1 MAGNSVTKETI
12 DREVHGQTVVSRF
25 LATVAAHPD
34 HVAFHWKEKEGDE
47 WAELVFAGYAREVA
61 RAMVGL
67 QRLGVRRGDRV
78 VLMMRNI
85 PEFHVADMAVL
96 FCGATPISIYS
107 SSSPEQIRY
116 LLGHS
121 AAKVAVVEDAG
132 FLARVVAVRADLPA
146 LQKVVVID
154 APDELTQDGLSTWEE
169 IIDNEP
175 GDLTEA
181 AARVRPKDIA
191 TVVYTSGTTGPPKGV
206 MLSHNNVVWTCE
218 SYIHLL
224 DIDPLGFRSV
234 SYLPMAH
241 IAERLTTH
249 YLSVVHGYQVTTCP
263 DPELLGT
270 HLEKARPHIFFGVPR
285 VWEKLRAAVL
295 AALAADPKRK
305 RKFDRAMIA
314 AKPLV
319 QARLDRDLTE
329 SEQHTLATLDR
340 RVFRPVRDLLG
351 LDTAEIAVTGA
362 APMPVE
368 LLEWFLAIGV
378 PISELYGM
386 SETTAA
392 LTWEPYRIRPGTVGR
407 ALPGVT
413 LELAEDGEVL
423 TKGGNVF
430 PGYLDEPEKTAE
442 VIDPDGW
449 LHTGDIGELD
459 DDGYLRIVDRK
470 KELIITAGGDNV
482 SPANLEAALRTLP
495 LVGQACAVG
504 DKRPF
509 VAALVVLDPEAAR
522 AWAMRQGIAFS
533 ALSELAKHPGVRE
546 EIESGL
552 EDAMADFNHPE
563 RVTKVAILAEE
574 WQPDSDELTATSK
587 IKRRSINVKYA
598 REIEGL
604 YD

>member
-34 HVAFHWKEKEGDE
+34 HVALHWKEKEGDD

-67 QRLGVRRGDRV
+67 QGLGVRRGDRV
-78 VLMMRNI
+78 VLMMRNV

>member
-78 VLMMRNI
+78 VLMMRNV

-96 FCGATPISIYS
+96 FCGATPISIYN
-107 SSSPEQIRY
+107 SSSPEQIRH

-191 TVVYTSGTTGPPKGV
+191 TIVYTSGTTGPPKGV

-270 HLEKARPHIFFGVPR
+270 YLEKARPHIFFGVPR

>member
-78 VLMMRNI
+78 VLMMRNV

>member
-1 MAGNSVTKETI
+1 MAGNFVTKEAI

-34 HVAFHWKEKEGDE
+34 HVALQWKEQDGDG

-61 RAMVGL
+61 RTMVGL

-78 VLMMRNI
+78 ALMMRNI
-85 PEFHVADMAVL
+85 PQFHVADMAVL
-96 FCGATPISIYS
+96 FCGATPISIYN

-121 AAKVAVVEDAG
+121 EAKVAIVQDEG
-132 FLARVVAVRADLPA
+132 FLERLLEARADLPT
-146 LQKVVVID
+146 LQAIVVID
-154 APDELTQDGLSTWEE
+154 APSGLGQIDVSTWEDLM
-169 IIDNEP
+169 DNEP

-181 AARVRPKDIA
+181 ATRVRPKDIA

-206 MLSHNNVVWTCE
+206 MLSHYNVVWTCE

-249 YLSVVHGYQVTTCP
+249 YLSVIHGYQVTTCP
-263 DPELLGT
+263 DLELLGE
-270 HLEKARPHIFFGVPR
+270 HLEEARPHIFFGVPR
-285 VWEKLRAAVL
+285 VWEKLRATAL

-305 RKFDRAMIA
+305 TKFDLAMIA

-329 SEQHTLATLDR
+329 SEQHTLASLDR

-351 LDTAEIAVTGA
+351 LDAAEIAVTGA
-362 APMPVE
+362 APVPIE

-392 LTWEPYRIRPGTVGR
+392 LTWEPNRIRPGTVGR

-413 LELAEDGEVL
+413 LELADDGEVL

-430 PGYLDEPEKTAE
+430 PGYLNEPEQTAE
-442 VIDPDGW
+442 VIDEDGW

-459 DDGYLRIVDRK
+459 ADRYLRIVDRK
-470 KELIITAGGDNV
+470 KELIITAGGENI
-482 SPANLEAALRTLP
+482 SPANLEAALMALP
-495 LVGQACAVG
+495 LVGQVCAVG
-504 DKRPF
+504 DQRPF
-509 VAALVVLDPEAAR
+509 VTALVVLDPNAAR
-522 AWAMRQGIAFS
+522 AWAKRHGVAS
-533 ALSELAKHPGVRE
+533 STLAELAEHPDVRA

-552 EDAMADFNHPE
+552 EDAMEEFNHTE
-563 RVTKVAILAEE
+563 RVKRVTILFEE
-574 WQPDSDELTATSK
+574 WQPDSEELTATSK
-587 IKRRSINVKYA
+587 MKRQSIHAKYA
-598 REIEGL
+598 LEIEAL
-604 YD
+604 YA

>member
-34 HVAFHWKEKEGDE
+34 HVAFHWKEKEDDE

-430 PGYLDEPEKTAE
+430 LGYLDEPEKTAE